1 MSFARPVHRSLL
13 VASCA
18 FALAGCARDTSDVHA
33 SGVDDFGDTLIVGP
47 APQRIV
53 SLNPTTTE
61 LLFAIGAG
69 SRLVGRTSYD
79 LFPAA
84 ALAVPDLGPGLRPNV
99 EAVLS
104 THPDLVLLYASAD
117 NRDAARRLRASGVP
131 TAAYKVDRIADMA
144 RVTLRLGRLV
154 GDTAAARRT
163 VDSVAATLDRV
174 RRETARL
181 PHPSVFMPLW
191 QAPLLSVGGGSF
203 LNELIE
209 IAGGRNVFAELPQ
222 PSPAVPFE
230 ELMRRNPDIIL
241 TGPRSRETLLADARW
256 KLLRAVREGRV
267 LVIDTT
273 LINGPSARVGSSAVS
288 LARLLHPGT
297 AF

>member
-18 FALAGCARDTSDVHA
+18 LALAGCARDTSDLRA

-99 EAVLS
+99 EAVLA

-163 VDSVAATLDRV
+163 VDSVAATLERV
-174 RRETARL
+174 RRETAQL

-222 PSPAVPFE
+222 PSPAVTFE
-230 ELMRRNPDIIL
+230 ELMRRDPDIIL
-241 TGPRSRETLLADARW
+241 TGKRSRETLLANARW
-256 KLLRAVREGRV
+256 KLLRAVRDGRV

-273 LINGPSARVGSSAVS
+273 LVNGPSARVGSSAVAM
-288 LARLLHPGT
+288 ARLLHPGT